1 MEGAIKRMSRSE
13 LWQFVQDGESARSGA
28 ARAPTIG
35 VGGNSL
41 QGTSIV
47 APLLAN
53 SEHSANSGNSLIKP
67 AVDGAGIGGFFNQA
81 LACWDM
87 GENFR
92 TGLRKKD
99 GGVPEMRILNGLRVL
114 SMGWVVLGHT
124 YLYMNSMAG
133 GGVANQAFDETIQAR
148 LPTIMISNGQFSVD
162 TFFVLSGFL
171 GAYVGLR
178 KLSAMDK
185 AGKKVPSPPAL
196 AFAAFVDRW
205 LRLTPLY
212 FFMLMVYM
220 FLIPHVLTGP
230 AATWNAATQMD
241 DYVRYQPH
249 PPASVS

>member
-1 MEGAIKRMSRSE
+1 MCPCTE
-13 LWQFVQDGESARSGA
+13 QV
-28 ARAPTIG
+28 G

-41 QGTSIV
+41 QGTTLV
-47 APLLAN
+47 APLIPQTEVSIEAETSNAAALLKAP
-53 SEHSANSGNSLIKP
+53 SAGGG
-67 AVDGAGIGGFFNQA
+67 VCGFFHEC

-87 GENFR
+87 GGNFR
-92 TGLRKKD
+92 TGLCKKD

-124 YLYMNSMAG
+124 YLYMNSMAD
-133 GGVANQAFDETIQAR
+133 GGVANEAFDLTIQAR
-148 LPTIMISNGQFSVD
+148 LATVMISNGQFSVD

-178 KLSAMDK
+178 KLGSIER
-185 AGKKVPSPPAL
+185 AGKKIPSAPVL
-196 AFAAFVDRW
+196 AFSAFLDRW

-230 AATWNAATQMD
+230 AATWDAATQMD